1 MYGNKRKHNV
11 KAYRNEYDNWHRKEK
26 ELLLRQQ
33 ELLHKAGMESSNE
46 YRQHLID
53 EDQYKQWQ
61 TIYKQSQVQLDLLA
75 PDAENKDLFYR
86 RLAWKAIRIIG

>member
-1 MYGNKRKHNV
+1 M
-11 KAYRNEYDNWHRKEK
+11 DTIIDSKEK
-26 ELLLRQQ
+26 NYSFVK

-86 RLAWKAIRIIG
+86 RLRRQ